1 MTKYSKIGKSIKAE
15 RYGSSCVI
23 CGFSRFVE
31 YCHIIPASK
40 NGTIHP
46 DNIIPLCPTHHTLMD
61 RFLLNKEEE
70 VTLEKFRT
78 RATSSSYSIKIT

>member
-1 MTKYSKIGKSIKAE
+1 
-15 RYGSSCVI
+15 
-23 CGFSRFVE
+23 
-31 YCHIIPASK
+31 
-40 NGTIHP
+40 
-46 DNIIPLCPTHHTLMD
+46 LMD